1 MPKLDKKPLLNQN
14 NFCDKWKIRLKKA
27 NAEWC
32 KKRFFSTFLAI
43 VNLDLFCNRPDS
55 KFVLV
60 WCLLSECHC
69 LQATIPWSKSMIF
82 MFATSNITKLFN
94 SLSKRQ
100 VSTNLLPD
108 LFRKRFCMAWR
119 LHFLMFL
126 WFLNILFYSSIFMLS
141 VFDTYLNSFFNIF
154 IKENHHSSRDI

>member
-1 MPKLDKKPLLNQN
+1 MLFSMPKLDKKPLLNQN
-14 NFCDKWKIRLKKA
+14 IFCDKCKIRLKKPMLNDARRDFFTIFSA
-27 NAEWC
+27 N
-32 KKRFFSTFLAI
+32 
-43 VNLDLFCNRPDS
+43 VNQSDS
-55 KFVLV
+55 KFILV

-100 VSTNLLPD
+100 VSANLLPD

-119 LHFLMFL
+119 LVFLMFYS
-126 WFLNILFYSSIFMLS
+126 FLNIFFIYPFLCFLYLLRTLTPFLTILS
-141 VFDTYLNSFFNIF
+141 RKITTQAETS
-154 IKENHHSSRDI
+154 